1 MVSFKLVDGSKI
13 ETNRNRLNCIFAEH
27 NRNDGSHDGQ
37 LDFSLFA
44 QSYGSELLLYL
55 IEAK

>member
-27 NRNDGSHDGQ
+27 NRNDGQ